1 MEKKKSKAVKKTVR
15 KRKYPA
21 SGEPTSL

>member
-1 MEKKKSKAVKKTVR
+1 MEKKSKAVKKTVR